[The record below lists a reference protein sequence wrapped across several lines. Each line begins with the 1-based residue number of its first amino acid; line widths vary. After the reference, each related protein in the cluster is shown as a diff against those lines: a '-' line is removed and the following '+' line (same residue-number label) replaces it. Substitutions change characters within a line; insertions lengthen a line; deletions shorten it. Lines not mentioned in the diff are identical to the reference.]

1 MRPDVALAHDYLTQ
15 RGGAER
21 ALLALARAFPDAP
34 VYTSVHEPTTTYAEF
49 SDHDVRTTPLQR
61 LGPLRRNPRL
71 ALPVLAPVVERHR
84 IDADVT
90 ICQSTGWSHG
100 MPVTGHKIVYAHN
113 TARWLYQQ
121 DEYLANLPRAYRWG
135 LAPFAPPLRR
145 WDRRAADSAD
155 VVVAG
160 SGVARERIRRH
171 WDRDAEVIYP
181 PPGLAPDGERSPVR
195 GVEPGYLL
203 SVGRLLPYKRVDV
216 IIEAVRGLD
225 DTRLVVIGEGPDAER
240 LAADA
245 PDRVRFIPSVSDAEL
260 RWLYA
265 NAEALVTASQE
276 DFGLTPL
283 EAMGFGTPVVVI
295 AAGGFLE
302 TVEPDVSGIFFDAPH
317 PVALRTALQRVATHD
332 WDREA
337 LVARAEEFS
346 EASFIERFRK
356 LVVEVAGSRVAGG

>member
-1 MRPDVALAHDYLTQ
+1 MPMPNTDVALAHDYLTQ

-34 VYTSVHEPTTTYAEF
+34 LYTSVHEPTTTYAEF
-49 SDHDVRTTPLQR
+49 SAHDVRTTPLQR
-61 LGPLRRNPRL
+61 VGPFRRNPRL

-84 IDADVT
+84 IDAKVT

-100 MPVTGHKIVYAHN
+100 MPVSGLKIVYAHN

-121 DEYLANLPRAYRWG
+121 EEYLANLPRAYRWG

-145 WDRRAADSAD
+145 WDRRAAETAD

-160 SGVARERIRRH
+160 SGVARARIRRH
-171 WDRDAEVIYP
+171 WGRDAEVIYP
-181 PPGLAPDGERSPVR
+181 PPGLAPAGPRAAVDGI
-195 GVEPGYLL
+195 EPGFLL

-216 IIEAVRGLD
+216 IIDAVRDLD
-225 DTRLVVIGEGPDAER
+225 HTRLVVIGDGPDAPR
-240 LAADA
+240 LAASA
-245 PDRVRFIPSVSDAEL
+245 PDRVRFIPSVTDAEL

-265 NAEALVTASQE
+265 HAAALVTASQE

-302 TVEPDVSGIFFDAPH
+302 TVEPDVSGIFFDTPDAGSLRR
-317 PVALRTALQRVATHD
+317 ALERLERHD
-332 WDREA
+332 WDHEA
-337 LVARAEEFS
+337 LRARAEQFS
-346 EASFIERFRK
+346 EASFVRRFRE
-356 LVVEVAGSRVAGG
+356 LVDGLTDE